1 LRKSGCFV
9 RFSLRAEFPIL
20 NARPTT
26 SNKPAL
32 FNRKIEG
39 VGNKA
44 SAVIESL
51 QPYNAVSQWDGPH
64 HALLVLH
71 DMNRFDKHRELTV
84 IGSRSQQTPRVYLL
98 QLLGVHKDT
107 ATGHEIKRPLGHREV
122 YVGMK
127 LTALVAFRQF
137 GNNGPSIG
145 VIPGLRRIEHAVSEA
160 IKTFDGFF
168 PPR

>member
-1 LRKSGCFV
+1 MLRSVNQISCCILFFLMI
-9 RFSLRAEFPIL
+9 RRPPRSTLFPY
-20 NARPTT
+20 TT
-26 SNKPAL
+26 L
-32 FNRKIEG
+32 F
-39 VGNKA
+39 
-44 SAVIESL
+44 
-51 QPYNAVSQWDGPH
+51 
-64 HALLVLH
+64 
-71 DMNRFDKHRELTV
+71 
-84 IGSRSQQTPRVYLL
+84 RSVYLL